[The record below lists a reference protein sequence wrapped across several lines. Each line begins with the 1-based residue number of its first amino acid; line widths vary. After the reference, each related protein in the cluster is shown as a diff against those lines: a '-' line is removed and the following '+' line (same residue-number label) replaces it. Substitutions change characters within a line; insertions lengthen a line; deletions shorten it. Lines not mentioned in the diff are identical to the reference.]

1 MNLIQS
7 ICCFFSSRCASGA
20 ADPKKADQDGYV
32 ETRDA
37 GTAPP
42 PPRPATPETEDSLRG
57 RPWSKARVSPLRET
71 TLPACDSSIWGF
83 SHSLRCRLLFW
94 Y

>member
-1 MNLIQS
+1 MRSLRIEPMNLIQS

-57 RPWSKARVSPLRET
+57 RP
-71 TLPACDSSIWGF
+71 
-83 SHSLRCRLLFW
+83 
-94 Y
+94 

>member
-7 ICCFFSSRCASGA
+7 ICCFFSSRCASETA
-20 ADPKKADQDGYV
+20 EPKKVDQDGYV

-42 PPRPATPETEDSLRG
+42 PPRPATPETEDSGSGSAMNAL
-57 RPWSKARVSPLRET
+57 
-71 TLPACDSSIWGF
+71 
-83 SHSLRCRLLFW
+83 
-94 Y
+94 

>member
-1 MNLIQS
+1 MHTQGIEPMNLIQS

-20 ADPKKADQDGYV
+20 AEPKKADQDGYV

-42 PPRPATPETEDSLRG
+42 PPRPVTPETEDALRG
-57 RPWSKARVSPLRET
+57 RP
-71 TLPACDSSIWGF
+71 
-83 SHSLRCRLLFW
+83 
-94 Y
+94 